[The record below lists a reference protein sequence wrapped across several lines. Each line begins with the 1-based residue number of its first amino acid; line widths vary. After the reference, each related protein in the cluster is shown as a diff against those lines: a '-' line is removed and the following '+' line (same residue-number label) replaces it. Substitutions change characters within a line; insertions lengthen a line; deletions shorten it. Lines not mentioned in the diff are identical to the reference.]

1 MKLVTLMTLAMISA
15 GPRQLIDRVAAV
27 VNDEVITFQELN
39 DASASSIPESIPE
52 NEKTT
57 IRKQVLE
64 ALIREKLIEQQ
75 VTEAK
80 ISVSS
85 VDVDRAI
92 DDITRQNNITR
103 EALEKAVTSRG
114 MTWEKYR
121 SDLEQQ
127 IVRLKLI
134 DLKVRSRVNVTDAE
148 IRAAYDAENR
158 ATKRAKLITLR
169 HLFFRWGDS
178 PDPNEK
184 ARITALAQKSR
195 QRVLAG
201 EAFEEIAKE
210 VSDGP
215 TATQGGSLGEID
227 STSLLP
233 ELAQAAK
240 SLKVLEISEPINT
253 QNGIHV
259 IQIQGVKEQAPP
271 EFETQRNG
279 IYQRLYQSEVERQMT
294 LWIDELKKNSVVDIR
309 L

>member
-1 MKLVTLMTLAMISA
+1 MKIATLFALTIISA
-15 GPRQLIDRVAAV
+15 EPRQLIDRVAAV
-27 VNDEVITFQELN
+27 VNDEVITLQELKN
-39 DASASSIPESIPE
+39 ASASSVPDGIPET
-52 NEKTT
+52 EKKTL
-57 IRKQVLE
+57 RKQVLD

-92 DDITRQNNITR
+92 EDITRQNNITR

-114 MTWEKYR
+114 MTWQKYR

-134 DLKVRSRVNVTDAE
+134 DLKVRSRVSITDAE
-148 IRAAYDAENR
+148 IRAAYDEENR

-184 ARITALAQKSR
+184 ARISALAIKSR
-195 QRVLAG
+195 QRVLSG
-201 EAFEEIAKE
+201 EAFEAVAKE

-215 TATQGGSLGEID
+215 TATQGGSLGEIE

-233 ELAQAAK
+233 ELAQVAK
-240 SLKVLEISEPINT
+240 TLKIKQLSEPIST

-271 EFETQRNG
+271 EFETRRNTL
-279 IYQRLYQSEVERQMT
+279 YQRLYQSEVERQMA